1 MNAYL
6 SNIHQPSQYTLRYV
20 VFMVLLVIGPSFALM
35 QLKGFH
41 FSVGFLSLVG
51 FLYLVRGKVLDI
63 KQAQLIIIY
72 GVFVSLWLFMHA
84 MSGAISVRYITYLFY
99 FTFTFV
105 IFYFSFRT
113 LISLEK
119 RTIFNIIQGFIY
131 VDLVLA
137 LFEVV
142 TNQALFNYYPL
153 AGSDYQVGSAFWS
166 NMNTNAAALI
176 LLNTS
181 LYFLDFK
188 KAFYV
193 NSIPLMILSLI
204 VDAKLCFIAAA
215 GQIVLAQLMAS
226 GFARVVFSAS
236 LIILIPII
244 SIIFQKQLGYV
255 LYTLNQ
261 ALDFLSNTEALE
273 AIVSSGNMFSVAIR
287 AYALSEMLNIVENFS
302 LLNWLFGIGFGNINI
317 SFINNEW
324 GGLIEY
330 FAPHLFFLE
339 MTIYAGFSYYIF
351 YFLVMRVMGG
361 RFPWRSMLIATPTLG
376 AMVAISSAVY
386 FLPFYF
392 FLAVLAFWEY
402 EQLNKEI
409 NDAE

>member
-20 VFMVLLVIGPSFALM
+20 VFMVFLVIGPSFAFM

-51 FLYLVRGKVLDI
+51 FLYLVRGKVLDK

-72 GVFVSLWLFMHA
+72 GVFVCLWLFMHT
-84 MSGAISVRYITYLFY
+84 MSGVISVRYITYLFY

-105 IFYFSFRT
+105 IFYFSFRA
-113 LISLEK
+113 LVSLEK

-131 VDLVLA
+131 VDLVLV

-244 SIIFQKQLGYV
+244 SIIFQKQLSYV

-351 YFLVMRVMGG
+351 YFQVMRVMGG

-376 AMVAISSAVY
+376 AIIAISSAVY
-386 FLPFYF
+386 FIPFYF